1 MIELGKGF
9 DGTIEKAISSTEKLK
24 GLPEIVQKYMMFG
37 DYKSGLV
44 KKIDGTQF
52 GTDQNGED
60 IQNYVAQ
67 ISNLDEAQRNAI
79 ISVTELGDKSEK
91 TIKDLIK
98 LVQIGSRING
108 KVFEASLKSAGN
120 SEINQGDVNSLMGA
134 LGMKNGDNYALPNTN
149 EVKKNLNMWAKA
161 AENADAKTRLMNAGI
176 IESTK
181 NGYAMTDS
189 FKKMIGIEEVD
200 GVVKTGLTAKQLALN
215 AAMQIGK
222 QLLFS
227 LGVAAAAF
235 VASKIIDYISNLKT
249 RSEELIDA
257 MNDSHDKAEQAT
269 QDVEE
274 IQSKI
279 DELND
284 SLEAAGVKKIED
296 IVDPAERERLQTI
309 NDMLQAQLELKEQ
322 LEKDANDKAN
332 ADTSAVV
339 NNKTEKS
346 IVKKKT
352 AYLDA
357 NGEPTDDPAKAVT
370 TFDNIGEDI
379 TKTESLEEHAAALNE
394 LIDKRRELATAG
406 KEDTQEYKDN
416 EAAITSET
424 EKVETLSAAV
434 SEQMDG
440 YETDADNFAQYKDEY
455 VAGTNAMTAAT
466 KALANAQGDTGID
479 TTNLDIFSEKV
490 RQIKNDMDNGDSQQ
504 SDWKMF
510 NGLGAFSGMTGE
522 SIINI
527 DKDTTNQTDAEKAAL
542 EKLHQVAD
550 DNKISFENL
559 IGVFEAF
566 GIIQTSN
573 ASSANSYAEQLEKT
587 MGIIDNI
594 QSAYKTCSTAVEE
607 YNKYGYMSVDSLQSL
622 LQMDDEYLNT
632 LELVNGKLQVN
643 QSAYANLLA
652 TQYAEAQMEAISQ
665 AISELNAIAK
675 GDAAEKADTFTEA
688 TEDEKNKLEAL
699 APALKNAT
707 IGTGELAGALA
718 AARSAEKGDN
728 TEEIEAKISSV
739 MNALNTRLSLIST
752 NMQSAMNSANG
763 LKTQLNGFGDS
774 ANKSANDSAK
784 ASQTFLDA
792 WSTVTSAMKEFNEQG
807 YLTMKTVQD
816 LTGLED
822 KYANVLQKNNVT
834 GKLEIQTSK
843 FQELMEAE
851 IEEAKIKGDNASEA
865 QYNKILKWTNR
876 NIKDQTMSY
885 WDLVAAIDGYSAA
898 LEEAKGITDTF
909 KDAWGNGKAVKE
921 KTEKSRTGALDYEGT
936 EAQSSALQDLMKYSE
951 YDPELIGKA
960 FNEETGKI
968 DLSGDMLKN
977 AVVKSLKV
985 QATAA
990 RTEGGAAAEAIAQ
1003 SYEKSAENIEN
1014 DVISV
1019 QDYFDGLGST
1029 IDEVNTKIDDIQSA
1043 FTDLD
1048 DVTNEYNAYGGLSV
1062 DSMQKLLTM
1071 QPDYLACLEMNGD
1084 QLVFNRDKMVE
1095 LLIAQLESRKEFLL
1109 SKDETKD
1116 QAQIIQQM
1124 IDMLKKDGVNA
1135 IAGMTYEADKLQ
1147 TIFSNIKDLF
1157 SSLLDLVNSANDK
1170 KSNDLK
1176 IQGDAWIDVIDK
1188 RIDALNEANEAQER
1202 AIELQK
1208 AEDALAKAQNN
1219 KTVRVYGENGYEW
1232 QADASAVRDAQSD
1245 LSDKRREYKKQDEI
1259 DKLNKLKDKVQE
1271 YVSLIG
1277 TSWDDYNK
1285 KLAYTAQFEAM
1296 TYDQMISNTDV
1307 FKDAVV
1313 ANMKAVQAATN
1324 VSNII
1329 SKLET
1334 LIDVLTKL
1342 GNALGSFNGSTT
1354 SGGLTGFMNR
1364 LSRAFST
1371 FSDKSTG
1378 KGFFGRL
1385 WDAGK
1390 SFFGIG
1396 SGTSKQIANEVA
1408 STVGNGVSNGMVE
1421 ALGGA
1426 KVNAVKAANNI
1437 FSGNGGLF
1445 SVFTNGFNKLSQLV
1459 GKATSG
1465 GGVFGAIGKFFTGI
1479 GSKVTTSVLG
1489 TSGLKTVVTAALS
1502 KIPVI
1507 GPLLLGGTI
1516 ALSAIGG
1523 GNVFKGIS
1531 NVFKGIGK
1539 TVAKVAKGIGSAI
1552 SKAVEG
1558 IGGFLFGKTKSDG
1571 TKSRGLLGTAWHV
1584 ITTPF
1589 RAIGKWLGFAKGTT
1603 GVKKTGT
1610 YNVDEQGEEMIVRQP
1625 QKGRVTTLEKGDG
1638 VIPANQTET
1647 LMDIAKNPIRWL
1659 RSNLAKVT
1667 GSTAVA
1673 VGATKDNADQE
1684 AVAQAQETAGKID
1697 SVYSGAFSDIK
1708 KVSNAVMK
1716 SIKTGS
1722 GTIGKSIGSITG
1734 IMSGALFGFDT
1745 DKISKSSNWL
1755 ISSIGKAIGKLKDMV
1770 GGGSSITGSM
1780 DKLLSSSKSKTLAQL
1795 DAMKSSFEKTWNEM
1809 AEATGVSKDD
1819 ITATSKEMYDKMTK
1833 LVNDTYAAIGDNTAL
1848 NSEQVEQLTQT
1859 LFKSMQSTYTSG
1871 WNRIASL
1878 TDEMTEEQANKMA
1891 IAYKSMSDGC
1901 TSTMNSVSRAMANS
1915 WNQCGGGVR
1924 NLSAKTES
1932 TISKAWADTTGDT
1945 EKMLYDMRACFD
1957 NSWGQAEQGVRNLAD
1972 NTAGTI
1978 NGAYTS
1984 IKSTSD
1990 EAMNTKLPSD
2000 MANAWKNV
2008 EPGATNLSEN
2018 IKWTMG
2024 QAYDNITKGCN
2035 DTVTSIKSAFGTAG
2049 NDLYN
2054 KGQTTNTAKTE
2065 EKKKTTTT
2073 TTNSSSSSS
2082 GSSSSSQ
2089 PVSGGKSIYSWL
2101 KEDLIPGAKE
2111 DYNKAKNKVTEVY
2124 HNVGGWV
2131 DRKTGYS
2138 SDGNNSKVQEIAHA
2152 VSHPVETL
2160 KEAGGKLKE
2169 SVGSLFKRKAVGSR
2183 KINESNIYNV
2193 DEQGSE
2199 LMVRQPQAGRYT
2211 YLETGDG
2218 VVPADITS
2226 RLFEMGGNP
2235 DAWFQNQ
2242 MSKYSAPVTST
2253 GGSNLNVSMG
2263 NIVIQNPVG
2272 SADDL
2277 AGEIVRELPN
2287 KLSQYMNLR

>member
-1 MIELGKGF
+1 MKAATVALNV
-9 DGTIEKAISSTEKLK
+9 AISMIAGMALNFVITKFNEWRTAI
-24 GLPEIVQKYMMFG
+24 ETNAQKSKELSSSMT
-37 DYKSGLV
+37 DLISQYK
-44 KKIDGTQF
+44 
-52 GTDQNGED
+52 
-60 IQNYVAQ
+60 
-67 ISNLDEAQRNAI
+67 
-79 ISVTELGDKSEK
+79 ELGDKSGWD
-91 TIKDLIK
+91 TDDFAQAKDLNAEILDLLKNQSAEMDKKLRKLDLENGKYQEQIDLLNELSISTLTQNKADQGKLLEQTAKGKSSGQYVIGDSSDTDMANALSGKFGGSLDSNTGVFNFGGFDPNDAESILAYYDKLSNALDYLGSNYDSATLKASSLYNQLKSEKNAIEEQANAYRSSSDALKEVIAAQKLSSTSSKRSEEDIK
-98 LVQIGSRING
+98 AVTDALEGLKGAYGGVTSGNLISFLSGDKKLGGTYADASNQLKEVMLNLGFEDNTSDAQAFVDVLVQLGIVSSSSASKVDGLSESASAAADQLKEATDGLDKIQSAYSTLSDVVDEYNENGYLTVSTLTDLINLG
-108 KVFEASLKSAGN
+108 PEYYDCLVDESGQLA
-120 SEINQGDVNSLMGA
+120 INTENI
-134 LGMKNGDNYALPNTN
+134 NTMADAYY
-149 EVKKNLNMWAKA
+149 EMAKA
-161 AENADAKTRLMNAGI
+161 ALYAQA
-176 IESTK
+176 IES
-181 NGYAMTDS
+181 
-189 FKKMIGIEEVD
+189 
-200 GVVKTGLTAKQLALN
+200 LN
-215 AAMQIGK
+215 ANTNTYAN
-222 QLLFS
+222 
-227 LGVAAAAF
+227 
-235 VASKIIDYISNLKT
+235 ASKFLSQAQQEVKDMKSLLYT
-249 RSEELIDA
+249 EGQRLIDEGGLSGDA
-257 MNDSHDKAEQAT
+257 LAT
-269 QDVEE
+269 QVKAQQRIINTYSAMMNLLDKTHA
-274 IQSKI
+274 QS
-279 DELND
+279 
-284 SLEAAGVKKIED
+284 
-296 IVDPAERERLQTI
+296 AENQFRSS
-309 NDMLQAQLELKEQ
+309 
-322 LEKDANDKAN
+322 KDKN
-332 ADTSAVV
+332 S
-339 NNKTEKS
+339 NKS
-346 IVKKKT
+346 S
-352 AYLDA
+352 
-357 NGEPTDDPAKAVT
+357 G
-370 TFDNIGEDI
+370 
-379 TKTESLEEHAAALNE
+379 S
-394 LIDKRRELATAG
+394 
-406 KEDTQEYKDN
+406 KDN
-416 EAAITSET
+416 EDKMTDAVSAW
-424 EKVETLSAAV
+424 KTLSAA
-434 SEQMDG
+434 M
-440 YETDADNFAQYKDEY
+440 
-455 VAGTNAMTAAT
+455 
-466 KALANAQGDTGID
+466 
-479 TTNLDIFSEKV
+479 
-490 RQIKNDMDNGDSQQ
+490 
-504 SDWKMF
+504 
-510 NGLGAFSGMTGE
+510 
-522 SIINI
+522 
-527 DKDTTNQTDAEKAAL
+527 
-542 EKLHQVAD
+542 
-550 DNKISFENL
+550 
-559 IGVFEAF
+559 
-566 GIIQTSN
+566 
-573 ASSANSYAEQLEKT
+573 
-587 MGIIDNI
+587 
-594 QSAYKTCSTAVEE
+594 EE
-607 YNKYGYMSVDSLQSL
+607 YNKQ
-622 LQMDDEYLNT
+622 
-632 LELVNGKLQVN
+632 
-643 QSAYANLLA
+643 
-652 TQYAEAQMEAISQ
+652 
-665 AISELNAIAK
+665 
-675 GDAAEKADTFTEA
+675 
-688 TEDEKNKLEAL
+688 
-699 APALKNAT
+699 
-707 IGTGELAGALA
+707 GALC
-718 AARSAEKGDN
+718 
-728 TEEIEAKISSV
+728 
-739 MNALNTRLSLIST
+739 IST
-752 NMQSAMNSANG
+752 
-763 LKTQLNGFGDS
+763 
-774 ANKSANDSAK
+774 
-784 ASQTFLDA
+784 
-792 WSTVTSAMKEFNEQG
+792 
-807 YLTMKTVQD
+807 LTD
-816 LTGLED
+816 LMGLED
-822 KYANVLQKNNVT
+822 EYTSLLNVQDDQMSIDATSFKN
-834 GKLEIQTSK
+834 
-843 FQELMEAE
+843 LMLAE
-851 IEEAKIKGDNASEA
+851 IAQANAMDDSGKSAEEFK
-865 QYNKILKWTNR
+865 KILEWVDDNVKGET
-876 NIKDQTMSY
+876 ISY
-885 WDLVAAIDGYSAA
+885 YELVAAIEGYSAA
-898 LEEAKGITDTF
+898 LDKAKTKTDAF
-909 KDAWGNGKAVKE
+909 KGAWDNSKPVKE
-921 KTEKSRTGALDYEGT
+921 TLEKSRTGALDYEGT
-936 EAQSSALQDLMKYSE
+936 EAQSSALQTVKEYSQ
-951 YDPELIGKA
+951 YDPKLMEKA
-960 FNEETGKI
+960 YNQETGKI
-968 DLSGDMLKN
+968 DLSGDVLKE
-977 AVVKSLKV
+977 AVTKSLKE

-990 RTEGGAAAEAIAQ
+990 RTEGGAAAEAIAK

-1019 QDYFDGLGST
+1019 QDYFDGLGAS
-1029 IDEVNTKIDDIQSA
+1029 IEEASSKIDDLQSA
-1043 FTDLD
+1043 WNDID
-1048 DVTNEYNAYGGLSV
+1048 DVMDEYNAYGGLSI
-1062 DSMQKLLTM
+1062 DSLQKLLTM
-1071 QPDYLACLEMNGD
+1071 SPEYLACLQMNGD
-1084 QLVFNRDKMVE
+1084 QLVFNEAAMKQ
-1095 LLIAQLESRKEFLL
+1095 LLIDQIRSRAEFLA

-1116 QAQIIQQM
+1116 QAQILYAM
-1124 IDMLKKDGVNA
+1124 IDAIEHDGINA
-1135 IAGMTYEADKLQ
+1135 IKGMGTEAERLQ
-1147 TIFSNIKDLF
+1147 SIFSSIKDVF
-1157 SSLLDLVNSANDK
+1157 SSLLDLVNNSNDK

-1176 IQGDAWIDVIDK
+1176 IQGEAWIDVIDK

-1208 AEDALAKAQNN
+1208 TEDALAKAQAN

-1232 QADASAVRDAQSD
+1232 QADASAVREAQND
-1245 LSDKRREYKKQDEI
+1245 LSSKRREYKKQDEI

-1271 YVSLIG
+1271 TTNLLG
-1277 TSWDDYNK
+1277 TSWEDYQK
-1285 KLAYTAQFEAM
+1285 KLAYTAQFEGM
-1296 TYDQMISNTDV
+1296 TYDEMIAHNDT
-1307 FKDAVV
+1307 FKDAVI

-1342 GNALGSFNGSTT
+1342 GNMLGRLNNSSTD
-1354 SGGLTGFMNR
+1354 GGITGLFNR
-1364 LSRAFST
+1364 LSRAFGT
-1371 FSDKSTG
+1371 LTDKSSG

-1390 SFFGIG
+1390 SFLGIG

-1426 KVNAVKAANNI
+1426 KVNAIKEANNI
-1437 FSGNGGLF
+1437 FSGEGGLF
-1445 SVFTNGFNKLSQLV
+1445 SVFTNGFNKLGQLV

-1507 GPLLLGGTI
+1507 GPLLIGGTI

-1523 GNVFKGIS
+1523 GNIFKGIS
-1531 NVFKGIGK
+1531 NVVTGIGKTLAKAVKGIGK
-1539 TVAKVAKGIGSAI
+1539 GISKAAKGIGSMLSSVFHSVVGGTSSNGKKHKGI
-1552 SKAVEG
+1552 FGWKIWPWNWGKKASG
-1558 IGGFLFGKTKSDG
+1558 DKSIK
-1571 TKSRGLLGTAWHV
+1571 KSGA
-1584 ITTPF
+1584 
-1589 RAIGKWLGFAKGTT
+1589 
-1603 GVKKTGT
+1603 
-1610 YNVDEQGEEMIVRQP
+1610 YNVDEKGEEIIVRQP

-1647 LMDIAKNPIRWL
+1647 LMGIAKNPIRWL

-1697 SVYSGAFSDIK
+1697 SVYGGAFSDIK

-1722 GTIGKSIGSITG
+1722 GTIRKVIGCVTSGITG
-1734 IMSGALFGFDT
+1734 ALIGFDSNKVT
-1745 DKISKSSNWL
+1745 KSSNTF
-1755 ISSIGKAIGKLKDMV
+1755 INSIKKAFDKFKSIL
-1770 GGGSSITGSM
+1770 GGSSSITGSM

-1848 NSEQVEQLTQT
+1848 SSEQVEQLTQT

-1901 TSTMNSVSRAMANS
+1901 TSTMNSVSRTMANS

-1972 NTAGTI
+1972 NTANTI

-2054 KGQTTNTAKTE
+2054 KGQTTDTAKTE

-2073 TTNSSSSSS
+2073 TTKSSSSG

-2089 PVSGGKSIYSWL
+2089 PVSGGQSLPDWFKNSFL
-2101 KEDLIPGAKE
+2101 AGAKE
-2111 DYNKAKNKVTEVY
+2111 DYKKVKDKVT
-2124 HNVGGWV
+2124 
-2131 DRKTGYS
+2131 S
-2138 SDGNNSKVQEIAHA
+2138 SSAYQKASSAVNYVKDKVTSSSAYQKASSVVKDVKEKVSNSK
-2152 VSHPVETL
+2152 PV
-2160 KEAGGKLKE
+2160 
-2169 SVGSLFKRKAVGSR
+2169 KAISSFIDKHKKKASGAR
-2183 KINESNIYNV
+2183 KINQPDVYNV